1 MTIKYTTQA
10 KCIQMSEKEVSI
22 MVKTDKIKELIEL
35 NKGIITTKIIDDNKI
50 HRQYL
55 KKLVDEGYLIKVSR
69 GLYVRPDKDISEFYI
84 MGEQYKSGIFS
95 HNTALYF
102 YDLTDRTPFQLDMTF
117 PSNVRISNDMIDS
130 HYINKDKHEIGATT
144 KELEDG
150 TTIRLYNMER
160 TICDIIRDRNKID
173 SQIFNTALKEYMKR
187 NDKNLNLLYEYAK
200 KFNILNILKIY
211 LEVLG

>member
-1 MTIKYTTQA
+1 
-10 KCIQMSEKEVSI
+10 

>member
-1 MTIKYTTQA
+1 
-10 KCIQMSEKEVSI
+10 
-22 MVKTDKIKELIEL
+22 MVKTDKIKEIIEL
-35 NKGIITTKIIDDNKI
+35 NNGILTTKIVDENNI
-50 HRQYL
+50 HRQYI
-55 KKLVDEGYLIKVSR
+55 KQLVDEGYIIKVSR
-69 GLYVRPDKDISEFYI
+69 GLYVKPDKDINEFYI
-84 MGEQYKSGIFS
+84 IGQQYKSGIFS

-102 YDLTDRTPFQLDMTF
+102 YDLTDRTPFELDMTF
-117 PSNVRISNDMIDS
+117 PSNVRISNELVNS
-130 HYINKDKHEIGATT
+130 HYINKEKFEIGLIT

-200 KFNILNILKIY
+200 KFNILRILKTY
-211 LEVLG
+211 LEVM

>member
-1 MTIKYTTQA
+1 
-10 KCIQMSEKEVSI
+10 
-22 MVKTDKIKELIEL
+22 MVRTDKIKQLIES
-35 NKGIITTKIIDDNKI
+35 NNGIITTKIIDENKI

-55 KKLVDEGYLIKVSR
+55 KNLVDEGYLVKVSR
-69 GLYVRPDKDISEFYI
+69 GLYVRPDKDINEYYI
-84 MGEQYKSGIFS
+84 MGEQYKTGIFS

-102 YDLTDRTPFQLDMTF
+102 YDLTDRTPFELDMTF
-117 PSNVRISNDMIDS
+117 PSNVRISNDMINS
-130 HYINKDKHEIGATT
+130 HYISKDKIEIGLTK

-200 KFNILNILKIY
+200 KFNILKILKMY

>member
-1 MTIKYTTQA
+1 
-10 KCIQMSEKEVSI
+10 
-22 MVKTDKIKELIEL
+22 MVRTDKIKQLIES
-35 NKGIITTKIIDDNKI
+35 NNGIITTKIIDENKI

-55 KKLVDEGYLIKVSR
+55 KNLVDEGYLIKVSR
-69 GLYVRPDKDISEFYI
+69 GLYVRPDKDINEYYI
-84 MGEQYKSGIFS
+84 MGEQYKTGIFS

-102 YDLTDRTPFQLDMTF
+102 YDLTDRTPFELDMTF
-117 PSNVRISNDMIDS
+117 PSNVRISNDMINS
-130 HYINKDKHEIGATT
+130 HYISKDKIEIGLTK

-150 TTIRLYNMER
+150 TTIRLYDMER

-200 KFNILNILKIY
+200 KFNILKILKMY

>member
-1 MTIKYTTQA
+1 
-10 KCIQMSEKEVSI
+10 
-22 MVKTDKIKELIEL
+22 MVRTDQIKELIEQ
-35 NKGIITTKIIDDNKI
+35 NNGIITSKIIDENKI

-55 KKLVDEGYLIKVSR
+55 KNLVDEGYLIKVSR
-69 GLYVRPDKDISEFYI
+69 GLYVRPDKDINEYYI
-84 MGEQYKSGIFS
+84 MGEQYKTGIFS

-117 PSNVRISNDMIDS
+117 PSNVRISNDMINS
-130 HYINKDKHEIGATT
+130 HYISKDKFEMGITT

-150 TTIRLYNMER
+150 TTIRLYDMER

-173 SQIFNTALKEYMKR
+173 SQIFNTALKEYMNRK
-187 NDKNLNLLYEYAK
+187 DKNLNLLYEYAK
-200 KFNILNILKIY
+200 QFNILKILKMY

>member
-1 MTIKYTTQA
+1 
-10 KCIQMSEKEVSI
+10 
-22 MVKTDKIKELIEL
+22 MVKTDKIKEIIES
-35 NKGIITTKIIDDNKI
+35 NNGILTTKIVDENNI
-50 HRQYL
+50 HRQYI
-55 KKLVDEGYLIKVSR
+55 KQLVDEGYIIKVSR
-69 GLYVRPDKDISEFYI
+69 GLYVKPDKDINEFYI
-84 MGEQYKSGIFS
+84 IGQQYKSGVFS

-102 YDLTDRTPFQLDMTF
+102 YDLTDRTPFELDMTF
-117 PSNVRISNDMIDS
+117 PSNVRISNELVNS
-130 HYINKDKHEIGATT
+130 HYINKEKFEIGLIT

-200 KFNILNILKIY
+200 KFNILRILKTY
-211 LEVLG
+211 LEVM

>member
-1 MTIKYTTQA
+1 MMKI
-10 KCIQMSEKEVSI
+10 
-22 MVKTDKIKELIEL
+22 DKIKELVDS
-35 NKGIITTKIIDDNKI
+35 NNGILSSKILSENNI

-55 KKLVDEGYLIKVSR
+55 KNLVDSGYLIKVSR
-69 GLYVRPDKDISEFYI
+69 GLYVRPDRDINEFYVL
-84 MGEQYKSGIFS
+84 GQQFKTGIFS

-102 YDLTDRTPFQLDMTF
+102 YNLTDRTPFTLDMTF
-117 PSNVRISNDMIDS
+117 PSNVRPSNYMLNP
-130 HYINKDKHEIGATT
+130 HYMNKERLDIGVTN

-150 TTIRLYNMER
+150 TSIKIYNMER

-200 KFNILNILKIY
+200 IFKISKILKLH
-211 LEVLG
+211 LEILA

>member
-1 MTIKYTTQA
+1 
-10 KCIQMSEKEVSI
+10 
-22 MVKTDKIKELIEL
+22 MVRTDKIKELIEQ
-35 NKGIITTKIIDDNKI
+35 NNGIITTKIIDENKI

-55 KKLVDEGYLIKVSR
+55 KNLVDEGYLIKVSR
-69 GLYVRPDKDISEFYI
+69 GLYVRPDKDINEYYI
-84 MGEQYKSGIFS
+84 MGEQYKTGIFS

-102 YDLTDRTPFQLDMTF
+102 YDLTDRTPFELDMTF
-117 PSNVRISNDMIDS
+117 PSNVRISNDMIKT
-130 HYINKDKHEIGATT
+130 HYISKDKLELGLTT

-150 TTIRLYNMER
+150 TTIRIYNMER

-173 SQIFNTALKEYMKR
+173 SQIFNTALNEYMKR

-200 KFNILNILKIY
+200 EFNILKILKVY

>member
-1 MTIKYTTQA
+1 
-10 KCIQMSEKEVSI
+10 
-22 MVKTDKIKELIEL
+22 MVKTDKIKEIIEL
-35 NKGIITTKIIDDNKI
+35 NNGILTTKIVDENKI
-50 HRQYL
+50 HRQYI
-55 KKLVDEGYLIKVSR
+55 KQLVDEGYIIKVSR
-69 GLYVRPDKDISEFYI
+69 GLYVKPDKDINEFYI
-84 MGEQYKSGIFS
+84 IAQQYKSGIFS

-102 YDLTDRTPFQLDMTF
+102 YDLTDRTPFELDMTF
-117 PSNVRISNDMIDS
+117 PSNVRISNELVNS
-130 HYINKDKHEIGATT
+130 HYINKEKFEIGLIT

-200 KFNILNILKIY
+200 KFNILRILKTY
-211 LEVLG
+211 LEVM